1 MAWTDM
7 APLVEELRAYLR
19 QWEERL
25 RCSHE
30 EVARSVAGRG
40 GEEQGRGQERGEGRR
55 RERGEGV
62 QHPMN
67 SSPDASGR
75 RRSVLVLSGDVA
87 VELGHPST
95 VSQNVVLLTSAP
107 GQVRHGTVWT
117 LGPELGEMSRGE
129 RRPFAQVV
137 LLQLRQGATIDPFR
151 LETAQYL
158 TNRLEGYMVRS
169 LPGRLWVRISQK
181 ARAAGLNLS
190 TVGRE
195 LIRAYLEQFE
205 AVEGVEVLLVTSSAD
220 EVKALAP
227 LVTEAQILTGQHKR
241 LTLDAEGELECVL
254 DDCDSCNEKPVC
266 DNLRD
271 ILRERRTKRRRR

>member
-1 MAWTDM
+1 
-7 APLVEELRAYLR
+7 
-19 QWEERL
+19 
-25 RCSHE
+25 
-30 EVARSVAGRG
+30 
-40 GEEQGRGQERGEGRR
+40 
-55 RERGEGV
+55 
-62 QHPMN
+62 
-67 SSPDASGR
+67 
-75 RRSVLVLSGDVA
+75 
-87 VELGHPST
+87 
-95 VSQNVVLLTSAP
+95 
-107 GQVRHGTVWT
+107 
-117 LGPELGEMSRGE
+117 MSRGE